1 MRVAYV
7 VEWTENSPLPEAAAR
22 VPIAR
27 RHLNRESSSSSGA
40 DRINSEPAEY
50 SLDVK

>member
-1 MRVAYV
+1 M
-7 VEWTENSPLPEAAAR
+7 PEAAAR
-22 VPIAR
+22 VPSAR

-50 SLDVK
+50 GLDVT